1 VLAGRVVGAAR
12 SPGRSRT
19 NARARVATIENAY
32 AIAKGVEPPEYI
44 YNTIIYLLYIKS
56 TLRDHQKKE
65 NILYIKS
72 TLRDHQKKENKLE
85 NSTIIRNI
93 WPSN

>member
-65 NILYIKS
+65 N
-72 TLRDHQKKENKLE
+72 KLE